1 MDLFIDYPTLARA
14 IIFSNIYA
22 LLGLGLNLTYIT
34 TKIPSFAHGDLATV
48 GAYVSYF
55 TIVFLLGGAA
65 ASVYLSL
72 PLVVLVTGAV
82 AVATYVAV
90 FRPMIRRGASITALM
105 IASFGVHFVLFSAVA
120 IAADYVQNTYK
131 VLTRN
136 VLLTNYE
143 FVWPG
148 TDFLTSSLIN
158 TSLAVAAVS
167 ALLYFILYRTRY
179 GVVMRASIDNIY
191 LAKAVGI
198 NVEVVFAIAWFLIGA
213 VTGLAGVYMAM
224 FFPMTEELG
233 WLRLAIIFVVS
244 VVGGLSNIFGGLLGG
259 YVVGLST
266 VLGAAYIL
274 APLNVPIEF
283 QLIIPF
289 SIVIVILLFM
299 PQGLVSLLTKRG
311 R

>member
-34 TKIPSFAHGDLATV
+34 TKIPSFAHGDLATI

-65 ASVYLSL
+65 AGVYLSL

-120 IAADYVQNTYK
+120 IVADYVQNTYK

-148 TDFLTSSLIN
+148 TDLLTSSLIN

-198 NVEVVFAIAWFLIGA
+198 NVEAVFAVAWFLIGA

-233 WLRLAIIFVVS
+233 WLRLALIFVAS

>member
-65 ASVYLSL
+65 AGIYLSL

>member
-1 MDLFIDYPTLARA
+1 MDLFIDYPTLAMA

-34 TKIPSFAHGDLATV
+34 TRIPSFAHGDLATV

-65 ASVYLSL
+65 AGVYLSL

-82 AVATYVAV
+82 AVAIYLAV

-120 IAADYVQNTYK
+120 MAADYVQNTYR

-136 VLLTNYE
+136 IYLTSYE

-148 TDFLTSSLIN
+148 TDLLTSSLIN
-158 TSLAVAAVS
+158 TTLAVAAVS
-167 ALLYFILYRTRY
+167 ALLYFILYRTKY

-198 NVEVVFAIAWFLIGA
+198 NVEAVFAVAWFLIGA
-213 VTGLAGVYMAM
+213 VTGVAGVYMAM

-233 WLRLAIIFVVS
+233 WLRLALVFVAS

>member
-1 MDLFIDYPTLARA
+1 LFIDYPTLARA

-82 AVATYVAV
+82 AVVTYVAV

-120 IAADYVQNTYK
+120 IVADYVQNTYG

-136 VLLTNYE
+136 VLLTSYE

-148 TDFLTSSLIN
+148 TDLLTSSLIN
-158 TSLAVAAVS
+158 TTLAVAAVS

-299 PQGLVSLLTKRG
+299 PQGLVSLLTRRG

>member
-34 TKIPSFAHGDLATV
+34 TRIPSFAHGDLATV

-55 TIVFLLGGAA
+55 TIIFLLGGAA

-82 AVATYVAV
+82 AVAIYLAV

-120 IAADYVQNTYK
+120 IAADYVQNTYR

-136 VLLTNYE
+136 VLLTKYE

-148 TDFLTSSLIN
+148 TDLLTSSLIN
-158 TSLAVAAVS
+158 TTLAVAAVS

-198 NVEVVFAIAWFLIGA
+198 NVEAVFAVAWFLIGA

-224 FFPMTEELG
+224 FFPLTEELG
-233 WLRLAIIFVVS
+233 WLRLALIFVTS

-266 VLGAAYIL
+266 VLGATYIL

-299 PQGLVSLLTKRG
+299 PQGLVSLLTKRV